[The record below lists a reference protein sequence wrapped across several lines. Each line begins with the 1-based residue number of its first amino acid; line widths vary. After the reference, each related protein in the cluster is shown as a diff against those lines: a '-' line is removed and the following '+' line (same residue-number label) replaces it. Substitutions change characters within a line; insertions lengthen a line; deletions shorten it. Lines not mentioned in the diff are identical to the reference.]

1 MKLLEDITFSS
12 PKIIQRIRYCF
23 HKTQFLRFYERTHV
37 QMQGEKN
44 ENSFLNSQLCNI
56 QNTKDLQNPQKD
68 LMLNI
73 DVS

>member
-1 MKLLEDITFSS
+1 
-12 PKIIQRIRYCF
+12 
-23 HKTQFLRFYERTHV
+23 
-37 QMQGEKN
+37 MQGEKN